1 MNEIHVVAGALVR
14 GREVLLAQRPAGAHL
29 GGLWEFP
36 GGKVEPGESARAALS
51 RELVEEIGV
60 DVRSAERLYEHTH
73 TYPEKSVR
81 LDIWCV
87 TEWLGEPQSV
97 EGQPLAWVDVSE
109 LPDWPLPEA
118 DAPAVQRLMERL
130 ERT

>member
-1 MNEIHVVAGALVR
+1 MEKSKPTDGVVKWFFGFI
-14 GREVLLAQRPAGAHL
+14 
-29 GGLWEFP
+29 EF
-36 GGKVEPGESARAALS
+36 K
-51 RELVEEIGV
+51 EIGV

-97 EGQPLAWVDVSE
+97 EGQPLEWVDVSE

-118 DAPAVQRLMERL
+118 DAPAVQRLMERV

>member
-36 GGKVEPGESARAALS
+36 GGKVEPGESARAAPS

-118 DAPAVQRLMERL
+118 DAPAIQRLMERV